1 MLIMRLLGQK
11 MGIEVLV
18 ILKLALELLELLP
31 FLLLC
36 EFNQFIYLF
45 KFLLWVCNKI
55 LRI

>member
-36 EFNQFIYLF
+36 ELDQLNYLF
-45 KFLLWVCNKI
+45 KFFLWVCNNI